1 MNDNPTLE
9 QETIEL
15 LDEVSFPD
23 ARGGRRPSGPPVQ
36 IAIARPLTQ
45 DDLAT
50 LASRQAP
57 PQGQRLARIR
67 HSHHLLAQCLA
78 RGSTQAEASAIT
90 GYDPAYI
97 SALRGDPAFE
107 ELLQHYAG
115 IAGELFVDVMERMKA
130 LGLST
135 IDEITHR
142 FESDPDAF
150 SNRELM
156 ELAELMLIKPKR
168 LELAGAGAGAGA
180 PAAPTININFVAPKQ
195 LADGEPR
202 PKLGVIDQ

>member
-1 MNDNPTLE
+1 MPDIPTADLA
-9 QETIEL
+9 L

-23 ARGGRRPSGPPVQ
+23 ARGGRRPSGPAVQ
-36 IAIARPLTQ
+36 IAIARALTQ
-45 DDLAT
+45 DDLET
-50 LASRQAP
+50 LATRQAA

-107 ELLQHYAG
+107 ELLAHYAG
-115 IAGELFVDVMERMKA
+115 VAGELFVDVMERMKA

-135 IDEITHR
+135 IDEIAHR
-142 FESDPDAF
+142 FESDPEAF

-168 LELAGAGAGAGA
+168 LEQAQGAGAGAGAG
-180 PAAPTININFVAPKQ
+180 APTININFVAPKA
-195 LADGEPR
+195 LPSGEDSR